1 MRYIPNSPEERAEML
16 HQIGLEKAA
25 DLFAT
30 VPEKL
35 RLTRDLDTPAALSEL
50 ELLAGFEQLAT
61 RNPGA
66 QRASFLGAGAYTH
79 YSPTI
84 VDALSGDGG

>member
-1 MRYIPNSPEERAEML
+1 ML

-50 ELLAGFEQLAT
+50 ELLAGFDQMAA

-66 QRASFLGAGAYTH
+66 QRASFLGAGFLRAAFFRIGCIFI
-79 YSPTI
+79 SR
-84 VDALSGDGG
+84 